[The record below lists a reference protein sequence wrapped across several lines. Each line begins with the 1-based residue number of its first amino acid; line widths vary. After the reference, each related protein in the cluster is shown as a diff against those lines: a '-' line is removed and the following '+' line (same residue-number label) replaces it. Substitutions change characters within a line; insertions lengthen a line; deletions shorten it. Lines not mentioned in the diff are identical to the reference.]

1 MDKFMEKIKEK
12 IVEYLEKNEKASIDE
27 IAEELNP
34 DKAGLMYRDINKVIG
49 EMESDGQVQKYIYYG
64 LRPKGYCKVPEG
76 KRVNKKV
83 SDFIKRSSD
92 K

>member
-1 MDKFMEKIKEK
+1 MENLKKE
-12 IVEYLEKNEKASIDE
+12 IETYLSKKGKATIDD
-27 IAEELNP
+27 IQDALNL
-34 DKAGLMYRDINKVIG
+34 DYSGLKGYDINKAIG

>member
-1 MDKFMEKIKEK
+1 
-12 IVEYLEKNEKASIDE
+12 
-27 IAEELNP
+27 
-34 DKAGLMYRDINKVIG
+34 
-49 EMESDGQVQKYIYYG
+49 MESDGQVQKYIYYG

>member
-1 MDKFMEKIKEK
+1 MENLKKE
-12 IVEYLEKNEKASIDE
+12 IETYLSKKGKATIDD
-27 IAEELNP
+27 IQDALNL
-34 DKAGLMYRDINKVIG
+34 DYSGLKGYDINKAIG
-49 EMESDGQVQKYIYYG
+49 EMESDGQVQKYTYYG

>member
-1 MDKFMEKIKEK
+1 MEFMEKIKEK

-34 DKAGLMYRDINKVIG
+34 DKSGLMYRDINNAIG
-49 EMESDGQVQKYIYYG
+49 KMESDGQVQKYTYYG
-64 LRPKGYCKVPEG
+64 LRPNGCCKVPED
-76 KRVNKKV
+76 KMVNKRV